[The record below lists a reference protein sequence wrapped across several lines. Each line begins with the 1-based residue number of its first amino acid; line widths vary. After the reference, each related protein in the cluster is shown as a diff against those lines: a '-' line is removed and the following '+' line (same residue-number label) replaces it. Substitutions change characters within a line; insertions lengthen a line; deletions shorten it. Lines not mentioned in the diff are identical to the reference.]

1 MAIHDVIEAL
11 LVGAR
16 DALNDDLRPA
26 EPGPVKV
33 VTLAPQDADVL
44 LRIIEATWEALRA
57 GHVTSASCDQ
67 LDRAFEDLA
76 AAASGPV
83 KECEQDARPT
93 KPPMAVVR

>member
-16 DALNDDLRPA
+16 DALDDDLRPT

-44 LRIIEATWEALRA
+44 LRIIEATWEALCA
-57 GHVTSASCDQ
+57 GHVTGASCDQ

-83 KECEQDARPT
+83 TQCKQDTLPT
-93 KPPMAVVR
+93 TAPLAVVR